1 MVRVVPDVPAI
12 HRRFDYAV
20 PPALAGS
27 VGLGSRV
34 RVPLHGRRVA
44 AWVVADDVTP
54 DPGVRP
60 LELAVSSGVGPP
72 PSVIALADWAAWR
85 WAGPVS
91 SFLGTASPSRVVR
104 ELGPAPS
111 LPSPPASPGGGS
123 VALIDAALAGAAP
136 AVVRLAPALD
146 SSLLVLELVSR
157 TGPDGVLVVAASRQR
172 AEHLAARLR
181 AAGVPVAVLPDA
193 WAASRRGG
201 CVTVGT
207 RAAAWAPIE
216 RLTAAV
222 VLDAH
227 DEAHREERAPT
238 WSSVDVVLERGR
250 RDGAPVVLVSPSPP
264 LALTEGRN
272 VVTTE
277 RAVERRGWAV
287 VDVVDRTGDDPR
299 TGLFSERLVTA
310 AHAELDRPDGRVV
323 CVLHRTG
330 RIRLLACRTCGE
342 LARCTRCG
350 AAVAQDGTGGAL
362 ACGRC
367 GEHRPVVCAVCDS
380 TRLKALRIGVSRATE
395 EVAALLGTP
404 ATEVTASSGGDETVR
419 ARLVVGTEAALH
431 RVDHAGLVA
440 FLDIDQ
446 HLLAHRFGA
455 GEEALAL
462 LARASRVAGARG
474 GGGRVLVQTRV
485 PGHEALAAAVRA
497 DPSLL
502 AEAERPVRTLLGL
515 PPFGALA
522 LLRGPGAPAY
532 ADGLSGVA
540 GLEVSATGDDRF
552 LVRADDHAALADGLA
567 SVERPA
573 GRLRV
578 EVDPTDA

>member
-20 PPALAGS
+20 PAALAAS

-54 DPGVRP
+54 DPGVHP
-60 LELAVSSGVGPP
+60 LELTAWSGAGPP
-72 PSVIALADWAAWR
+72 PSVLALADWAAWR

-91 SFLGTASPSRVVR
+91 SFLGTASPPRVVR
-104 ELGPAPS
+104 DLGAVPS
-111 LPSPPASPGGGS
+111 RPTPPASPGGGS
-123 VALIDAALAGAAP
+123 VALVDAALAGTAP

-172 AEHLAARLR
+172 ADHLAARLR
-181 AAGVPVAVLPDA
+181 TAGVPVAGLPDG

-238 WSSVDVVLERGR
+238 WSSVDVVVERGR
-250 RDGAPVVLVSPSPP
+250 RDGAPVVLVSPCPP
-264 LALTEGRN
+264 LALTEGRT
-272 VVTTE
+272 VVTTD

-287 VDVVDRTGDDPR
+287 VEVVDRTGDDPR

-342 LARCTRCG
+342 LARCARCG
-350 AAVAQDGTGGAL
+350 AAVAQDGSGAEL
-362 ACGRC
+362 ACARC
-367 GEHRPVVCAVCDS
+367 GERRPGVCAVCDS
-380 TRLKALRIGVSRATE
+380 TRLKTLRIGVSRATE
-395 EVAALLGTP
+395 ELAALLGTP
-404 ATEVTASSGGDETVR
+404 ATEVTATSAVDDAG

-446 HLLAHRFGA
+446 HLLAPRFGA
-455 GEEALAL
+455 GEEALAV
-462 LARASRVAGARG
+462 LARASRVAGARS
-474 GGGRVLVQTRV
+474 GGGRVLVQTRI
-485 PGHEALAAAVRA
+485 PGHEALVAAVHA
-497 DPSLL
+497 DPGVLTT
-502 AEAERPVRTLLGL
+502 AERPVRALLGL

-522 LLRGPGAPAY
+522 LLRGLGAPAY
-532 ADGLSGVA
+532 ADGLSRVA
-540 GLEVSATGDDRF
+540 DLEVSATGDDRF
-552 LVRADDHAALADGLA
+552 LVRAGDHAALADGLA

-578 EVDPTDA
+578 EVDPADA